1 MHLKTWI
8 NPFERNSESRL
19 ISIGIILY
27 LLGSLSA
34 YLFKIRFDN
43 FLHVAVVEQIKFW
56 QPFVDNLIIL
66 TCLFIFLYITGRHLN
81 PKTRAVDVLST
92 ALIGHAPFYLLTFS
106 NINETSKKAT
116 DELMATLANSTFEL
130 SAFSVGYLIFI
141 ALISLLIL
149 VWTIALL
156 FNGFKTAVHA
166 KTTKAIL
173 LFILALFVTLLVT
186 LFIPLIY

>member
-1 MHLKTWI
+1 MMHLKTWI

-19 ISIGIILY
+19 ISIGIILF
-27 LLGSLSA
+27 LIGSLSA

-92 ALIGHAPFYLLTFS
+92 ALIGHAPLDRKSTRLNSSHVAISYAVFCL
-106 NINETSKKAT
+106 KK
-116 DELMATLANSTFEL
+116 
-130 SAFSVGYLIFI
+130 
-141 ALISLLIL
+141 
-149 VWTIALL
+149 
-156 FNGFKTAVHA
+156 
-166 KTTKAIL
+166 
-173 LFILALFVTLLVT
+173 
-186 LFIPLIY
+186 